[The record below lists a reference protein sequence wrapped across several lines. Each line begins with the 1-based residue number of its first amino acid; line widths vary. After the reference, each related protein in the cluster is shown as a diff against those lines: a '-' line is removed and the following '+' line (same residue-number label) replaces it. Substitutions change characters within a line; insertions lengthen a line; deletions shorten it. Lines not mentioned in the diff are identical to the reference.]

1 MPVSRIFTVVSPRY
15 NDAPPRLDFSLGKLS
30 AKRAGKGPGGAILG
44 GGGRR
49 LVPSGQSIFAAGARS
64 GAGLA
69 LALLAAGGF
78 GTAAASSPAS
88 SPTPDREAWRKVESG
103 NVTVVGTASDAR
115 LVETAITIRA
125 LSGLLSG
132 LVPGAFG
139 PPPPL
144 VVAMV
149 HDAAHLGYVGLPV
162 GLPPGGPAGARVV
175 LPATSDEE
183 ARADLLRAAVR
194 SIALRANLPL
204 PAWFVSGLS
213 EYLSTF
219 TAAGGRATFG
229 HVVPEHVARLGS
241 SPLPAGRPALFALPE
256 PRGNEAAADVR
267 RAEAWAVV
275 HLLLH
280 ALPDG
285 GERIARYARLLAEGR
300 GTEIAF
306 HEAFGEPERAFLAR
320 ARARAVGSRPIARF
334 VALPPEDPAAPEGV
348 GRILPLTR
356 AGAAGVLGGIPRGR
370 RAPSTGAPTPAS
382 APGREAR
389 SQPALSSG
397 TFGSGAA
404 RPGAPRSVTPD
415 VPAEVDLVNRLI
427 DEGREEEALARLE
440 ALHAS
445 LGRDPEMQRA
455 LGWDVAEVRRVVV
468 HNRLVKRYNLAIG
481 LLNAGRLGEA
491 LAIFR
496 EVAGVAEDPGLRRLA
511 WERATDPAGGR
522 R

>member
-1 MPVSRIFTVVSPRY
+1 
-15 NDAPPRLDFSLGKLS
+15 
-30 AKRAGKGPGGAILG
+30 
-44 GGGRR
+44 
-49 LVPSGQSIFAAGARS
+49 
-64 GAGLA
+64 
-69 LALLAAGGF
+69 
-78 GTAAASSPAS
+78 
-88 SPTPDREAWRKVESG
+88 KVESG

-115 LVETAITIRA
+115 IVETAITIRA

-132 LVPGAFG
+132 LVPGAVG

-285 GERIARYARLLAEGR
+285 GERIARYARLLA
-300 GTEIAF
+300 
-306 HEAFGEPERAFLAR
+306 
-320 ARARAVGSRPIARF
+320 
-334 VALPPEDPAAPEGV
+334 
-348 GRILPLTR
+348 
-356 AGAAGVLGGIPRGR
+356 
-370 RAPSTGAPTPAS
+370 
-382 APGREAR
+382 
-389 SQPALSSG
+389 
-397 TFGSGAA
+397 
-404 RPGAPRSVTPD
+404 
-415 VPAEVDLVNRLI
+415 
-427 DEGREEEALARLE
+427 
-440 ALHAS
+440 
-445 LGRDPEMQRA
+445 
-455 LGWDVAEVRRVVV
+455 
-468 HNRLVKRYNLAIG
+468 
-481 LLNAGRLGEA
+481 
-491 LAIFR
+491 
-496 EVAGVAEDPGLRRLA
+496 
-511 WERATDPAGGR
+511 
-522 R
+522 